1 MMWLILLIS
10 FVLLVVLKFFIKEI
24 NLKVN
29 EITMLYLIIT
39 ILLFIILT
47 KDD

>member
-10 FVLLVVLKFFIKEI
+10 FVLLIVLKFFIKEI

-29 EITMLYLIIT
+29 EVTMLYLIIT

>member
-10 FVLLVVLKFFIKEI
+10 FVLLVALKFFIKEI

-29 EITMLYLIIT
+29 EVTMLYLIIT